1 MTPIESAGVS
11 ALARGSPH
19 NSHAGGFPAR
29 SGSEKA
35 QSIQGHATAAAAAP
49 VETAQAIAQ
58 PQAAQSARLR
68 AEQRPPAAST
78 QQAANAAAPAPATPL
93 TKPMTAVLLYELR
106 LQQEL
111 ASVQEE
117 KEKKSP

>member
-1 MTPIESAGVS
+1 MSPIEATGAS

-19 NSHAGGFPAR
+19 NAQAGGFSAR
-29 SGSEKA
+29 SGADKA

-49 VETAQAIAQ
+49 VETAQAVVQA
-58 PQAAQSARLR
+58 QAAQSARLR
-68 AEQRPPAAST
+68 SEQRPAADIAT
-78 QQAANAAAPAPATPL
+78 QAARAPARATAAPL
-93 TKPMTAVLLYELR
+93 TKPMTAVLLHELR

-117 KEKKSP
+117 KEKKSL